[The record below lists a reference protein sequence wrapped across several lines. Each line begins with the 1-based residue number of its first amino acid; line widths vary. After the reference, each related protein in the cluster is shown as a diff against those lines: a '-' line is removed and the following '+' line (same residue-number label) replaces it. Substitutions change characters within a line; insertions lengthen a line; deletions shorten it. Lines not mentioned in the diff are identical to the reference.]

1 MAQPK
6 VSYAFE
12 KIVSLAAETNIVD
25 AWNMVIRKAAE
36 IEVDEGNPRELFD
49 TIGIRPF
56 IEQETHQCGC
66 SRRSSGIS
74 FKPLF
79 GKRIKRSSICLLSSK
94 RLILFFFEH

>member
-56 IEQETHQCGC
+56 IEQEKKHINVDVVDGAAE
-66 SRRSSGIS
+66 S
-74 FKPLF
+74 PLSHYSVK
-79 GKRIKRSSICLLSSK
+79 GSND
-94 RLILFFFEH
+94 RLYVYYPQKD

>member
-56 IEQETHQCGC
+56 IEQEKKHINVDVVDGAAE
-66 SRRSSGIS
+66 S
-74 FKPLF
+74 PLND
-79 GKRIKRSSICLLSSK
+79 
-94 RLILFFFEH
+94 RLYVYYPQKD